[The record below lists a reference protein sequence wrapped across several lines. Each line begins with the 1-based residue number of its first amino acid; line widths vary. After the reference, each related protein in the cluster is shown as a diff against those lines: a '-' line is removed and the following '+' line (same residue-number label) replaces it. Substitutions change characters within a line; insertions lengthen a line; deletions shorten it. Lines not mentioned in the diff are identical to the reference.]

1 MNVLTNSQ
9 VDKAFGIVSFDFDP
23 HGILTRGQLSEW
35 VTPFSLVLDHQAQD
49 KRQEDDSVNSMDI

>member
-23 HGILTRGQLSEW
+23 HGILTRRTTFW
-35 VTPFSLVLDHQAQD
+35 VTPFSLILDHQAQD